1 MENITILEGY
11 MLESLPVTTLKKLST
26 TVNIGE
32 EAIAEDLTSHS
43 QQLCEAAGTSCF
55 YIYFSCQCCYR

>member
-1 MENITILEGY
+1 

-55 YIYFSCQCCYR
+55 YIYCSCQCCYR